1 MRTVEV
7 FVGLTFLFFTCATIE
22 VEWACRDRYLWIHV
36 TSRWMVRFEAVDHN
50 GVHAISAQVAS
61 RCGYTISTFKAD
73 GYTTFRASYY
83 SCFTRVHDD
92 QSFTFKINVML
103 SDGGSDWIIRP
114 VSALCSGLRWIHRE
128 IVCEED
134 YMEVNV
140 QREGSCEAQPGQTRH
155 EWQAALSQAQKMVS
169 SASELMFLQ
178 GDGQLTS
185 MSIMESMSRG
195 YSLTLTAKRAVLRSP
210 YKAAEAQLV
219 TVDGVPMEVVR
230 VSLFYKQQ
238 LMVMII
244 DMSMACTVN
253 SSSFD
258 GTQLVWDIPRVLR
271 PLLEEHVSFKHLDH
285 SLGVEG
291 VMLDEP
297 SAAARGFRLAQQEHL
312 VQILVPFGAEG
323 GYRKSLVVDNMYK
336 EKFMISLL
344 YEHLFS
350 VTYQDGSSV
359 DTKHRIHRVLDTP
372 LLCRPPF
379 SLDQTATDEQV
390 FIIYLGNIPRDV
402 ILEEVYING
411 KNKLLETNERETVI
425 TPVVHLNGSRA
436 YKLQTP
442 FSEAVVQRMYVGESV
457 VQYSIDV
464 NFTLTIM
471 PQKDSY
477 YHHTFVTAQVFS
489 AFPPEI
495 TAQCSDRGI
504 LFSVVTPPQ
513 DESLWE
519 VGVDNEPLTSQ
530 LAAQRGYK
538 LLRDGHKTILLVP
551 VFSIGYTYED
561 INLSNFHGTF
571 KLVLR
576 NARTLEV
583 QTSTAKRCLFKTEDM
598 IVCSTDGTMT
608 VVTTPR
614 STWPTMQPE
623 GTSLLDRTCRPKQID
638 ISRVLFE
645 FKLDS
650 CGTRTSVGDSFVVY
664 ENEILHDRQ
673 LFADGRTFIS
683 RDSQFKLTVRC
694 FYPLS
699 GIDRLTAD
707 RVFKSET
714 PGFGSTKVFGS
725 LTDSI
730 NPDPTHDCSRQ
741 LPGTA
746 PNGQP
751 EPVEDPNQPRDAKRV
766 EPIPDVTPWLKPR
779 PSNLITIPEGQNQQ
793 FHIKFNLPQFNR
805 HIAAPSGKYMYND
818 SVASL
823 SSDRISKVDEL
834 MSDVN
839 RVKGSSLLH
848 HWLPLDQ
855 ISFMKPT
862 EHSRNR
868 KKEPS
873 ERQQPYSPSRRL
885 VNYHLEKRPGYT
897 PEIHYEHPVLQ
908 IPSGFIQTPI
918 KVDNHSVNNIS
929 NVTIV
934 DIKPQETGSIERK
947 FEVQNIRVKP
957 PRRLT
962 SENLSPKAT
971 LSPRYSPFL
980 DSGPMVA
987 NSKKHQTPKLPEH
1000 TNLFLQQEKQQQQR
1014 VVQHMANTPYSGG
1027 KPLTLK
1033 KDIQI
1038 SSRPTLGHDLRFLQ
1052 SDHMSGK
1059 VPAIN
1064 FPIKS
1069 SKALNTERNIGST
1082 RSFVGPDGTGLDLKT
1097 TGVHDC
1103 HGVSGQ
1109 YLASIHRGIVRAA

>member
-1 MRTVEV
+1 
-7 FVGLTFLFFTCATIE
+7 
-22 VEWACRDRYLWIHV
+22 
-36 TSRWMVRFEAVDHN
+36 MVQFEAVDHN

-92 QSFTFKINVML
+92 QSFTFQINVML
-103 SDGGSDWIIRP
+103 SDGGSDWIVRP

-128 IVCEED
+128 IVCEEA

-140 QREGSCEAQPGQTRH
+140 QRDGSCEAQLGQTRQ
-155 EWQAALSQAQKMVS
+155 EWQAALSQAQKTVS
-169 SASELMFLQ
+169 SASQLMFLQ

-185 MSIMESMSRG
+185 MSIMEAASRG

-210 YKAAEAQLV
+210 YKTAEAQLV

-244 DMSMACTVN
+244 DMSMACILN
-253 SSSFD
+253 SGTFD
-258 GTQLVWDIPRVLR
+258 GSQLVWDIPRVLR
-271 PLLEEHVSFKHLDH
+271 PLLEEEVAFKHLDH

-297 SAAARGFRLAQQEHL
+297 SAAARGFSLAQQEHL

-411 KNKLLETNERETVI
+411 KKLLETNKQETVI

-442 FSEAVVQRMYVGESV
+442 FSEAVVQRMYVGEGV

-471 PQKDSY
+471 PRKDSY

-538 LLRDGHKTILLVP
+538 LLRDTHKTILLVP

-561 INLSNFHGTF
+561 INLSNFNGTF

-583 QTSTAKRCLFKTEDM
+583 QTSTAKHCLFKTKDM
-598 IVCSTDGTMT
+598 IVCSADGTMT

-614 STWPTMQPE
+614 STWPTVQPE
-623 GTSLLDRTCRPKQID
+623 RTSLLDRSCRPKQID

-650 CGTRTSVGDSFVVY
+650 CGTRTTVGDSFVVY

-673 LFADGRTFIS
+673 LFADGPAFIS

-699 GIDRLTAD
+699 GIDRLSAD
-707 RVFKSET
+707 RVFKSKT

-725 LTDSI
+725 LTDSL
-730 NPDPTHDCSRQ
+730 NPVPTHDCSHQ
-741 LPGTA
+741 VPGTS
-746 PNGQP
+746 PNGQSEAVE
-751 EPVEDPNQPRDAKRV
+751 EPDQPSDAKRV
-766 EPIPDVTPWLKPR
+766 DPIPDVTPWPR
-779 PSNLITIPEGQNQQ
+779 PSNLFTIPEGQTQQ
-793 FHIKFNLPQFNR
+793 FHMKFNLPQVNR
-805 HIAAPSGKYMYND
+805 HIPAPSGKHMYDD

-823 SSDRISKVDEL
+823 SSDRISKVDDL

-839 RVKGSSLLH
+839 RVKGSNMLH
-848 HWLPLDQ
+848 HWLPLNQ

-862 EHSRNR
+862 DHSRNR

-873 ERQQPYSPSRRL
+873 ETQQPYSPFRRL
-885 VNYHLEKRPGYT
+885 VNYHLEKRPGFT
-897 PEIHYEHPVLQ
+897 PEIRYDHPVIQ
-908 IPSGFIQTPI
+908 IPSGSIQTPI
-918 KVDNHSVNNIS
+918 KFDSVKNIQ

-934 DIKPQETGSIERK
+934 DVKPQETGSIERK

-957 PRRLT
+957 QRRLT
-962 SENLSPKAT
+962 FENFSPKVT
-971 LSPRYSPFL
+971 LPPSYSPFL
-980 DSGPMVA
+980 DDSGPMA
-987 NSKKHQTPKLPEH
+987 SSSKKHQTLKLPEH
-1000 TNLFLQQEKQQQQR
+1000 TNLFLQQEKQQQR

-1038 SSRPTLGHDLRFLQ
+1038 SSRPTLGHDLRFLPL
-1052 SDHMSGK
+1052 DHMSGK

-1064 FPIKS
+1064 IPIKS
-1069 SKALNTERNIGST
+1069 SKELNTERNVGST
-1082 RSFVGPDGTGLDLKT
+1082 HTFVGPDGTGADSKS